1 MEHMKLEN
9 FILYMREK
17 RISEVTDNLYILWIN
32 NVFADYNIYIRIV
45 RGKSY
50 VRIDNIIK

>member
-45 RGKSY
+45 RRKSY

>member
-32 NVFADYNIYIRIV
+32 NVFANYNIYIRIV

>member
-1 MEHMKLEN
+1 MKLEN